1 MFFAKKSGVQM
12 LSLLGVVLGGM
23 FLSSQIHAQG
33 FDTVERIMKTHVI
46 NLGVRDLSPP
56 FSTLD
61 KNGKAI
67 GYSVDICYKLVD
79 QMRKDLK
86 LTELKA
92 QEVVVTASNRLD
104 KIKDGSID
112 MECGSTVI
120 TKPRLKDVDFS
131 YAVMFGAQRFLTT
144 PSAGID
150 SQVNLAGKTV
160 AVVKGSTGEKIV
172 NALKAGEIPTLKVL
186 SVASNDEALAALE
199 AGKVQA
205 ISQMDVI
212 LQFVRLKSKTPEHFQ
227 VTQWPLTVEPIG
239 FPVRKGDPRFLNL
252 VNDSLKTLFGQTEFR
267 TLYDKWFYQQVK
279 IPPSALMMENMHRPS
294 ADPGMSFVGGTEL

>member
-1 MFFAKKSGVQM
+1 MSVAKKSGVPFWR
-12 LSLLGVVLGGM
+12 LLGVAFGGIL
-23 FLSSQIHAQG
+23 LSCQAHAQG
-33 FDTVERIMKTHVI
+33 ADTVERIMKTHVI

-61 KNGKAI
+61 KGGKAV
-67 GYSVDICYKLVD
+67 GYSIDICYKLVE

-86 LTELKA
+86 LSDLKA

-104 KIKDGSID
+104 KIKDGTID
-112 MECGSTVI
+112 LECGSTVI

-131 YAVMFGAQRFLTT
+131 YAVLFGAQRFLTT
-144 PSAGID
+144 PAAGID

-160 AVVKGSTGEKIV
+160 AVVKGSTGEKILD
-172 NALKAGEIPTLKVL
+172 ALKAGEVPTVKIL
-186 SVASNDEALAALE
+186 SVANNDEALAALE
-199 AGKVQA
+199 SGRAQA

-212 LQFVRLKSKTPEHFQ
+212 LQFVRLKSKNPEHLI

-252 VNDSLKTLFGQTEFR
+252 VNESLRTLFGQTEFR
-267 TLYDKWFYQQVK
+267 ALYDKWFYQQVK
-279 IPPSALMMENMHRPS
+279 MAPSALMMENMHRPS
-294 ADPGMSFVGGTEL
+294 SSPGMSFVGGVEL